1 MPASASR
8 RPATQADVAR
18 AVGVSRTLVSFA
30 FRGAPGVSEE
40 TRQAILD
47 AAKRL
52 GYRPNAAAADLARKR
67 ASAVGLHLL
76 DLRNEVY
83 ADVFA
88 GVREALAPTAHRII
102 LGVAHTSDGV
112 GESVGNGGTGGDE
125 ADLGPLIEARVGVV
139 IAATLIDP
147 DERVRALALDVP
159 IVSVAR
165 RVEGVDSVYS
175 DDEAGSR
182 AATEHL
188 LGLGH
193 TRIAHVTGPYHEGM
207 HARRRAY
214 DAVMHDAGLPP
225 RVVTA
230 PGYSLAAGEAA
241 ARELLAGP
249 DRPTAVVAHNDQL
262 ALGVRETALRRGLRV
277 PEDLSLTGYDDS
289 RTAGLAGID
298 LTSVDLGARALGL
311 AAGRAA
317 LTRLAH
323 PDAPAVDECSQ
334 PRLVVRGSTAPPR
347 PADRGHRR
355 PFM

>member
-1 MPASASR
+1 MTTADPR
-8 RPATQADVAR
+8 RPATQSDVAR

-40 TRQAILD
+40 TRRAILE

-52 GYRPNAAAADLARKR
+52 GYRPNVAAADLARKR

-83 ADVFA
+83 ADIFA

-102 LGVAHTSDGV
+102 LGVARSSDGV
-112 GESVGNGGTGGDE
+112 GGRGGEHGGTGGDE

-147 DERVRALALDVP
+147 DERVRELALDVP

-175 DDEAGSR
+175 DDAAGSR

-188 LGLGH
+188 LALGH
-193 TRIAHVTGPYHEGM
+193 TRIAHITGPYHEGM
-207 HARRRAY
+207 HARRRAF
-214 DAVMHDAGLPP
+214 DAAMHDAGLPP
-225 RVVTA
+225 RVVAA
-230 PGYSLAAGEAA
+230 PGHSLAAGEEA
-241 ARELLAGP
+241 ARALLAGP
-249 DRPTAVVAHNDQL
+249 ERPTAVVAHNDQL
-262 ALGVRETALRRGLRV
+262 ALGVREVALGLGLRV

-289 RTAGLAGID
+289 RTAGLAGIG
-298 LTSVDLGARALGL
+298 LTSVDLGAHALGV
-311 AAGRAA
+311 AAGMAA
-317 LTRLAH
+317 LNRLAY
-323 PDAPAVDECSQ
+323 PNAPAVDECSL
-334 PRLVVRGSTAPPR
+334 PRLVVRGSTAPPGR
-347 PADRGHRR
+347 SSSDS
-355 PFM
+355 